1 MIDQEIINTA
11 VDICTRVPLWQ
22 VWNDTQSVTATVGRY
37 SLDAQSGGRI
47 DSIVSAKLDGEDLVP
62 ASFDELDQWNQ
73 DWRNQDGKP
82 QFCYLDD
89 ETGEIVL
96 VPTPIAAGALEVLA
110 AYAPTYS
117 ATTVPDVLYRRF
129 ADGFSAGAKARLL
142 AMNQPWGDANLAAL
156 NIGIYED
163 CARSALAFV
172 SRSGSRVPLRVRS
185 VP

>member
-22 VWNDTQSVTATVGRY
+22 VWNAPQAVYASDSRYVLTAQT
-37 SLDAQSGGRI
+37 DGRI
-47 DSIVSAKLDGEDLVP
+47 SSIVSAKLDGEDLTP
-62 ASFDELDQWNQ
+62 ASFDDLDRWNQ
-73 DWRNQDGKP
+73 DWLNQDGKP
-82 QFCYLDD
+82 QFFYLDD
-89 ETGEIVL
+89 ETGEIAL
-96 VPTPIAAGALEVLA
+96 VPTPIAAGTLEVLVS
-110 AYAPTYS
+110 YAPTYA

-142 AMNQPWGDANLAAL
+142 AMNQPLGEANLAAL

-163 CARSALAFV
+163 CVRSALAFV
-172 SRSGSRVPLRVRS
+172 SRAGAKAPLRVRS